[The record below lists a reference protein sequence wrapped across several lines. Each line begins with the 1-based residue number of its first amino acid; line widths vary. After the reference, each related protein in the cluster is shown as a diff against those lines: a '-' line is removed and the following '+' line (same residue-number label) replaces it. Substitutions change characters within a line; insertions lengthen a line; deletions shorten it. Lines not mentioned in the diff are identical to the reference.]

1 MPCDRTQTSYT
12 NTPNNNITNITPK
25 TPRTPRIPVTS
36 SAAFRR
42 ESEDAL
48 TWAMNS
54 PTRVINSP
62 MNTSSRNSRCT
73 PLAPRFN
80 YEEMMHISTTSC
92 PLTMKELAEK
102 EMLNQEDQ
110 SRQQKIKILE
120 DNLRE
125 LEEAVKIQKMIL
137 KEERKMKKIQKQLKA
152 LKEEQRRCEEKKALK
167 SLSTRNQ

>member
-1 MPCDRTQTSYT
+1 
-12 NTPNNNITNITPK
+12 
-25 TPRTPRIPVTS
+25 
-36 SAAFRR
+36 
-42 ESEDAL
+42 
-48 TWAMNS
+48 
-54 PTRVINSP
+54 
-62 MNTSSRNSRCT
+62 
-73 PLAPRFN
+73 
-80 YEEMMHISTTSC
+80 
-92 PLTMKELAEK
+92 MKELAEK

-167 SLSTRNQ
+167 SLSTRNQWTPLRKAPHIINRNTIYK